1 MNSFDASKARMRLRG
16 LSLYRHP
23 ILEVCLGTWIVSQ
36 TGIGPNVLNPGRL
49 RLLVADE
56 VVYFLLVHLLHFL
69 QERRLSLLFWRH
81 F

>member
-1 MNSFDASKARMRLRG
+1 V
-16 LSLYRHP
+16 LY
-23 ILEVCLGTWIVSQ
+23 
-36 TGIGPNVLNPGRL
+36 PGRL

-69 QERRLSLLFWRH
+69 QERRLCLLLWRH